1 MPKIRRFPLLLAAL
15 CAAVLVADAQTSMG
29 TITGSVTDASNSNV
43 PDVIVRVKNAD
54 TGVTAQTS
62 TSSGGVFNVTALI
75 PGDYTVEAEKAGFD
89 KTLVQSVTVLA
100 SQTTTVDIHLQ
111 VGKVASTV
119 DVTDEAP
126 LLIPSSQAVSTTV
139 EQNLAQN
146 LPYMERSTLGAAM
159 LVPGVRG
166 DPASPNQIIPE
177 NPVITTGAVL
187 PASFLSVGGAWPGR
201 TSILVDGSDVTQASY
216 PRAGISVSGEMIQEL
231 TVISS
236 GLPAQYGRSQGGVI
250 IQATRSGGGGFHGS
264 ATWRHTDPFFEARQM
279 GQTLP
284 PASHNNYY
292 GGYVGGPVVIPHVYN
307 GRNKT
312 FFYVGVEPARLSNTT
327 SAQGVVPTPD
337 ELAGHLNNSYAL
349 INQTILKSQG
359 VDAAMAAPR
368 VGYLA
373 YPYPVNAQG
382 FPDGP
387 QYSSTSQYV
396 PIPNNDVSRQL
407 AANKFASFVMAHL
420 PTPQNPGPYLSFIR
434 PDGLWNTLGNN
445 VNYERGVS
453 NVDNRYSMRFDHAF
467 SDHDR
472 FFVRYTDEPL
482 TSTRFFALAQDNPLT
497 QVPVDD
503 AWSNDVSA
511 NEVHIF
517 NAGLVNEVRV
527 NYMRDRQLRSENSAD
542 LSQDWAGSLGLT
554 PATSGVGFPASN
566 FGFTTQI
573 GNSGGS
579 SQVDENFQV
588 ADDVTWTRG
597 IHTIKFGGDYRA
609 IQSNQ
614 YNLAGVYGGTYGFS
628 GSLNGQ
634 GGSGGSTLV
643 TMDLGLIATYT
654 NTPVPTPAYYR
665 WKYYAG
671 YVQDDVRLASNLT
684 LNLGM
689 RWEVETPRS
698 EKYNNQGSFIPSL
711 TGTLNGLPATGA
723 FCFSGACGLNKTL
736 WPTNYHGFEPRLGI
750 AWVPRRFM
758 TVRAAYDILR
768 APITGNGNTPVP
780 DFNVSSQSVG
790 GVTGGVIPNSAV
802 DFITNPVAPLTS
814 VFAGL
819 SGRGPFFTMPAGF
832 TVPYVNQSNETPYSQ
847 QWNVTVQLQVK
858 PNTMLELSYH
868 GLSGTHLISRFA
880 PPKNIPSLNTLDTLI
895 AQKFNFS
902 GTIAANP
909 YNLTQN
915 GVELTQTKMQSLMPY
930 QNFFNQVLAEI
941 YNRDGKS
948 IYHAFY
954 AHLNHRFS
962 HGVSFISSFSWSKT
976 IDDFGGDNNTGN
988 SGVIGATQ
996 VQNPF
1001 SLESDRSVANFDIP
1015 VSFTTGF
1022 SWNLPVGQN
1031 QLLSTKNKVL
1041 DLIVGN
1047 WVTSGIYN
1055 VQEGY
1060 PFYATLGNGTGNAGY
1075 FSSVG
1080 GGSALPTGFNLR
1092 PDVVPGQQC
1101 INPNWRNDP
1110 QYTNYINPAY
1120 FSMPGAV
1127 GAPQFGDAPATLGAC
1142 RSPRTE
1148 TFDASAHKKIPL
1160 GKNEKRYL
1168 EIGLHAIDALNH
1180 PAFYL
1185 NLNSGHYLYSNNSN
1199 PATTPSVVAA
1209 TTFGYLGITNTLA
1222 RTAFL
1227 SAKVY
1232 F

>member
-1 MPKIRRFPLLLAAL
+1 MLPVLALAPLLCLL
-15 CAAVLVADAQTSMG
+15 PNRLPAQTSMG
-29 TITGSVTDASNSNV
+29 TVTGSVTDASNSAV

-54 TGVTAQTS
+54 TGVTVQTS
-62 TSSGGVFNVTALI
+62 TSSGGVYNAPSLV
-75 PGDYTVEAEKAGFD
+75 PGSYSVEAEKAGFD
-89 KTLVQSVTVLA
+89 KTLVQPVTILA

-111 VGKVASTV
+111 VGVVASTI
-119 DVTDEAP
+119 DVTESTP
-126 LLIPSSQAVSTTV
+126 LLIPGSQAVSTTV
-139 EQNLAQN
+139 ERNLAQN

-159 LVPGVRG
+159 LAPGVRG

-177 NPVITTGAVL
+177 NPVITTGFVL

-216 PRAGISVSGEMIQEL
+216 PRSGISVSAEMIQEL

-236 GLPAQYGRSQGGVI
+236 GLPAQYGRSEGGVI

-264 ATWRHTDPFFEARQM
+264 ATWRHTDPFFEARTM
-279 GQTLP
+279 GSTLP
-284 PASHNNYY
+284 PESHNNYFGAY
-292 GGYVGGPVVIPHVYN
+292 AGGPVVIPHVYN

-312 FFYVGVEPARLSNTT
+312 FFYVSVEPARLANTT
-327 SAQGVVPTPD
+327 SAQGIVPTPD
-337 ELAGHLNNSYAL
+337 ELAGHLNNSFAL
-349 INQTILKSQG
+349 VNQTILKSQG
-359 VDAAMAAPR
+359 ADAALAAPR
-368 VGYLA
+368 VGYLV

-382 FPDGP
+382 FPNGP
-387 QYSSTSQYV
+387 LYSSSSQYV
-396 PIPNNDVSRQL
+396 PIPNNDVSAQL
-407 AANKFASFVMAHL
+407 AANKFASFVMSHL
-420 PTPQNPGPYLSFIR
+420 PTPQNPGPYISFIR

-453 NVDNRYSMRFDHAF
+453 NVDNRYSMRFDHQF
-467 SDHDR
+467 SGRDR
-472 FFVRYTDEPL
+472 FFARYTNEPL

-503 AWSNDVSA
+503 AWSSDVAA
-511 NEVHIF
+511 NEVHVF
-517 NAGLVNEVRV
+517 NAGLVNEFRI
-527 NYMRDRQLRSENSAD
+527 NYMRDRQLRSENAAD
-542 LSQDWAGSLGLT
+542 LSEDWAGSLGLT
-554 PATSGVGFPASN
+554 PATSGVGFPYSN

-573 GNSGGS
+573 GNAGGS
-579 SQVDENFQV
+579 SQVDENFQA

-597 IHTIKFGGDYRA
+597 THTVKFGGDYRA

-628 GSLNGQ
+628 GSLNGA
-634 GGSGGSTLV
+634 GGSGGSTLA

-665 WKYYAG
+665 WKYYAA
-671 YVQDDVRLASNLT
+671 YIQDDVRLLSNLT
-684 LNLGM
+684 LNLGL

-698 EKYNNQGSFIPSL
+698 EKYNNQGSFIPSM
-711 TGTLNGLPATGA
+711 TGTLNGQPATGA
-723 FCFSGACGLNKTL
+723 FCFSGSCGLPHTL

-758 TVRAAYDILR
+758 TVRAGYDILR

-790 GVTGGVIPNSAV
+790 GVTGGVTANSAV
-802 DFITNPVAPLTS
+802 DYITNPIAPLTS
-814 VFAGL
+814 VFSGL
-819 SGRGPFFTMPAGF
+819 AGRGPFFTMPAGF
-832 TVPYVNQSNETPYSQ
+832 TVPYVNQSNEVPYSQ

-880 PPKNIPSLNTLDTLI
+880 PPRNIPSLNTLDTLI
-895 AQKFNFS
+895 GQKFNFS
-902 GTIAANP
+902 GTIATNP

-915 GVELTQTKMQSLMPY
+915 GVELTETKMQSLMPY

-948 IYHAFY
+948 IYHALY
-954 AHLNHRFS
+954 AHVNHRFS
-962 HGVSFISSFSWSKT
+962 DGVSFISSFSWSKT
-976 IDDFGGDNNTGN
+976 IDDFGGDNNTGS

-1001 SLESDRSVANFDIP
+1001 NLETDRSVANFDIP
-1015 VSFTTGF
+1015 LSFSTGF
-1022 SWNLPVGQN
+1022 SWNLPIGHN

-1047 WVTSGIYN
+1047 WVVSGIYDL
-1055 VQEGY
+1055 QEGY
-1060 PFYATLGNGTGNAGY
+1060 PFFVTLGNGTGNAGY
-1075 FSSVG
+1075 FSSAG

-1120 FSMPGAV
+1120 FSMPGSV
-1127 GAPQFGDAPATLGAC
+1127 GAPAFGDAPATLGAC

-1148 TFDASAHKKIPL
+1148 TFDASLHKKIPL
-1160 GKNEKRYL
+1160 GQNEKRYL
-1168 EIGLHAIDALNH
+1168 EIGLQAIDALNH

-1199 PATTPSVVAA
+1199 PSTTASVVAA

-1232 F
+1232 W